1 MDSKLVIFKYYQQS
15 QPVVSNT
22 QNTISGILNQ
32 LSSIFFTGTGQFAN
46 LGNIEQQDLIKTANL
61 TFGNNTRISNY
72 LNGLLRDSA
81 SSGYTSAQLVY
92 LSLDTAFNL
101 VEEKSGSLLATEEGI
116 LESLALENLEAKRDG
131 FLYIFVAN
139 QPPHL

>member
-1 MDSKLVIFKYYQQS
+1 MDSKLVILKYYQQA
-15 QPVVSNT
+15 QPLVSNT

-72 LNGLLRDSA
+72 L
-81 SSGYTSAQLVY
+81 
-92 LSLDTAFNL
+92 
-101 VEEKSGSLLATEEGI
+101 K
-116 LESLALENLEAKRDG
+116 NLEAKRDG

-139 QPPHL
+139 ETFAPIDFENLIVIHKTGIV